1 MAINVNT
8 VYQTVLMILN
18 KEQRGYMTP
27 TEFNTVSTQVQLE
40 IFEKYF
46 DDLNQQLRVPQADTD
61 YADRQENIDEKLAIF
76 KTFGNATYTAVGSL
90 SYFVLPTSDIYGDV
104 VSFYRLGNVLYNDEK
119 VVQRLDRHEFYYA
132 NQSRLTKPSTINPA
146 YLYENQK
153 LFIKPT
159 TIKDKIKVEWL
170 KKIYTKEL
178 KIKRGF
184 AYEQAV
190 YDEINKAIKE
200 FNIEGFKLSDG
211 PTEVEGAADLV
222 STLFGQDF
230 NVELKLEKPRYS
242 SVTLKYDLN
251 KLAPSI
257 LKNYPFNDQ
266 LIKMANDKK
275 EAFKKYRERANELG
289 IEMFGK
295 DYVPMDQMGD
305 ALPKLS

>member
-27 TEFNTVSTQVQLE
+27 TEFNTVATQVQLE

-46 DDLNQQLRVPQADTD
+46 DDLNQQLRIPQADTD

-76 KTFGNATYTAVGSL
+76 KTFGDAIYTTVGGL
-90 SYFVLPTSDIYGDV
+90 SYFVLPTSDTYGDV

-159 TIKDKIKVEWL
+159 GIIDKIKVDYIRKPNNVEWTFTTGNL
-170 KKIYTKEL
+170 GQYQNNSLTSVDFEL
-178 KIKRGF
+178 HES
-184 AYEQAV
+184 EQ
-190 YDEINKAIKE
+190 
-200 FNIEGFKLSDG
+200 
-211 PTEVEGAADLV
+211 TEVVLKVLLYAGIVIRDPQIVQAAAAQVQADEV
-222 STLFGQDF
+222 
-230 NVELKLEKPRYS
+230 
-242 SVTLKYDLN
+242 N
-251 KLAPSI
+251 KKS
-257 LKNYPFNDQ
+257 
-266 LIKMANDKK
+266 
-275 EAFKKYRERANELG
+275 
-289 IEMFGK
+289 
-295 DYVPMDQMGD
+295 
-305 ALPKLS
+305 

>member
-27 TEFNTVSTQVQLE
+27 TEFNTVATQVQLE

-76 KTFGNATYTAVGSL
+76 KTFGDAIYTTIGGL
-90 SYFVLPTSDIYGDV
+90 SYFVLPTSDTYGDV

-159 TIKDKIKVEWL
+159 TITDKIKVDYIRKPNDIVWGFTPGSVGQYVWNNTPYSLSNPTGSTDFE
-170 KKIYTKEL
+170 IHESEQTEVIL
-178 KIKRGF
+178 KILLYSGIIIRDPEVVQT
-184 AYEQAV
+184 AAALVQA
-190 YDEINKAIKE
+190 DEANKK
-200 FNIEGFKLSDG
+200 S
-211 PTEVEGAADLV
+211 
-222 STLFGQDF
+222 
-230 NVELKLEKPRYS
+230 
-242 SVTLKYDLN
+242 
-251 KLAPSI
+251 
-257 LKNYPFNDQ
+257 
-266 LIKMANDKK
+266 
-275 EAFKKYRERANELG
+275 
-289 IEMFGK
+289 
-295 DYVPMDQMGD
+295 
-305 ALPKLS
+305 

>member
-27 TEFNTVSTQVQLE
+27 TEFNTVATQVQLE

-76 KTFGNATYTAVGSL
+76 KTFGDAIYTTIGGL
-90 SYFVLPTSDIYGDV
+90 SYFVLPTSDTYGDV

-132 NQSRLTKPSTINPA
+132 NQSKLTKPSTINPA

-159 TIKDKIKVEWL
+159 TITDKIKVDYIRKPNNIIWGFTPGSVGQYVWNDTPYSLVGNPTGSTNFE
-170 KKIYTKEL
+170 IHESEQTEVIL
-178 KIKRGF
+178 KIQIGR
-184 AYEQAV
+184 A
-190 YDEINKAIKE
+190 
-200 FNIEGFKLSDG
+200 SC
-211 PTEVEGAADLV
+211 
-222 STLFGQDF
+222 
-230 NVELKLEKPRYS
+230 
-242 SVTLKYDLN
+242 
-251 KLAPSI
+251 
-257 LKNYPFNDQ
+257 
-266 LIKMANDKK
+266 
-275 EAFKKYRERANELG
+275 RER
-289 IEMFGK
+289 
-295 DYVPMDQMGD
+295 V
-305 ALPKLS
+305 